1 MARSDGLVLFE
12 AHLVLLGDYV
22 SAVAFDLINHDVD
35 VAGEPPPRSL
45 FHVKEKRVYWRSQ
58 LLLLI

>member
-1 MARSDGLVLFE
+1 MARSDGLVLLE

-22 SAVAFDLINHDVD
+22 SAVAFNLVNNDVD
-35 VAGEPPPRSL
+35 VAGEPPSRSL
-45 FHVKEKRVYWRSQ
+45 LHVKEKRVYWRSQ